1 MKIVVTHAFESY
13 TFVQK

>member
-1 MKIVVTHAFESY
+1 MSISLY